1 MFVVC
6 LSISYYVEP
15 TAILGFSTQVH
26 LEPLH
31 LGDETVEKNSPK
43 LSGEEDQ
50 ALAKRRRQRAAKKER
65 KRRQRNESAAPET
78 QHAVVERQTES
89 VEEKTLEM
97 DGKAT
102 VVEGKGALSSS
113 FDNTETIGIDWADDV
128 DASIPCLQ
136 PMFITEPPPRDLSCL
151 RTDARSPW
159 SSLCR
164 RHQRIQRRQN
174 FANEPS
180 YNPVRRS
187 QRSQRFISR
196 ADASTWWRR
205 SQLTPAVQP
214 HTGRPLRPHSDRRWQ
229 PPSASRHRFKSRQ
242 TSASLLPLSHLH
254 YKTDRLIQTDPP
266 PSSMSSC
273 SVQTETSDVQPAVE
287 LQDCEAQTDILRMAD
302 SGMQTTGEQPSKTS
316 CTVQAD
322 SPRTSDSGTQTIED
336 CPPKISRAVE
346 TSIPP
351 LRTRIAPI
359 VLNTVAETASPRDET
374 FQALLRFEASPRYK
388 TVLQALEPFHDL
400 LFSYVA
406 HPHGRYE
413 PLPVTL
419 PTDPAMQF
427 VEMYVKGWFKTWL
440 KNKP

>member
-1 MFVVC
+1 MRVRMDPS
-6 LSISYYVEP
+6 LRP
-15 TAILGFSTQVH
+15 TM
-26 LEPLH
+26 
-31 LGDETVEKNSPK
+31 EKSFP
-43 LSGEEDQ
+43 SEDDV
-50 ALAKRRRQRAAKKER
+50 ALAKRRRQRTVKKER
-65 KRRQRNESAAPET
+65 KRRQRREAKALET
-78 QHAVVERQTES
+78 QGGLAEGEIELVVERKLEKGL
-89 VEEKTLEM
+89 EEIL
-97 DGKAT
+97 DA
-102 VVEGKGALSSS
+102 GKGARSSS
-113 FDNTETIGIDWADDV
+113 FDSTETNRIDWADEV

-136 PMFITEPPPRDLSCL
+136 PIFDASLQPRDLSCL

-164 RHQRIQRRQN
+164 RHQRIQRRQHN
-174 FANEPS
+174 NQPS
-180 YNPVRRS
+180 FSSAQHPQHLRCFTSRR
-187 QRSQRFISR
+187 SR

-205 SQLTPAVQP
+205 APFAPSRSLPSRQ
-214 HTGRPLRPHSDRRWQ
+214 RSDFRWQ
-229 PPSASRHRFKSRQ
+229 PPSSQYRDHCFKPRRAQ
-242 TSASLLPLSHLH
+242 MPLFTQRRPQ
-254 YKTDRLIQTDPP
+254 YKTDRSTQTEPP
-266 PSSMSSC
+266 PSRTANC
-273 SVQTETSDVQPAVE
+273 SVQTDTPTAPLAIV
-287 LQDCEAQTDILRMAD
+287 LQDGAVQT
-302 SGMQTTGEQPSKTS
+302 
-316 CTVQAD
+316 D
-322 SPRTSDSGTQTIED
+322 SPRTSDLGMQTTKEQPSKSSCAVQTDNPRTSDSGAQTTED
-336 CPPKISRAVE
+336 FPPKISRAVE

-440 KNKP
+440 KNKT

>member
-1 MFVVC
+1 MRVRMD
-6 LSISYYVEP
+6 
-15 TAILGFSTQVH
+15 ARQ
-26 LEPLH
+26 
-31 LGDETVEKNSPK
+31 TVEKNLPK

-65 KRRQRNESAAPET
+65 KRRQRYESIAPET
-78 QHAVVERQTES
+78 QHAVVGRQTES
-89 VEEKTLEM
+89 VEEKMLEM
-97 DGKAT
+97 DGKDAM
-102 VVEGKGALSSS
+102 VEDKGALSSS
-113 FDNTETIGIDWADDV
+113 LDNTETIGIDWADEV

-136 PMFITEPPPRDLSCL
+136 PMLSTEYPSRDLSCL
-151 RTDARSPW
+151 RTNTRSPW

-164 RHQRIQRRQN
+164 RHRCIQRRQN
-174 FANEPS
+174 LNDEPS
-180 YNPVRRS
+180 YNSARRS
-187 QRSQRFISR
+187 QHSQRFISR

-205 SQLTPAVQP
+205 TPFTLAGQPRTSRHTQP
-214 HTGRPLRPHSDRRWQ
+214 HSNCRWHPSSSPYNRFEPRRS
-229 PPSASRHRFKSRQ
+229 PVLL
-242 TSASLLPLSHLH
+242 ASLRAPSPPK
-254 YKTDRLIQTDPP
+254 YKTDRLIQTDDIQ
-266 PSSMSSC
+266 S
-273 SVQTETSDVQPAVE
+273 AIGK
-287 LQDCEAQTDILRMAD
+287 QDSEAQTDVRCMAD
-302 SGMQTTGEQPSKTS
+302 SGTQTAEEQPLKTS
-316 CTVQAD
+316 CAVQAE

-336 CPPKISRAVE
+336 GPPKVSRAVE